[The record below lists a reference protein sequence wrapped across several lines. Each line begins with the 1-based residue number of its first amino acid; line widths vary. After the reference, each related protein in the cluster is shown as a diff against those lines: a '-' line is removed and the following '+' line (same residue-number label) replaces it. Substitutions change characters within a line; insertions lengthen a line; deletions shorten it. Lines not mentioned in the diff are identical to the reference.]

1 MYGKTQTHDCAKR
14 WALHI
19 KNHEVTSELLIFRG
33 TSSSEHSIHDMTTL
47 CSDYRTMYV
56 FGFSNLRQYVRQFSL
71 FVRHLCD

>member
-1 MYGKTQTHDCAKR
+1 MG
-14 WALHI
+14 LHI

-56 FGFSNLRQYVRQFSL
+56 FRVRQSRIMQSQKCAMTDL
-71 FVRHLCD
+71 VRGCRGGTYN